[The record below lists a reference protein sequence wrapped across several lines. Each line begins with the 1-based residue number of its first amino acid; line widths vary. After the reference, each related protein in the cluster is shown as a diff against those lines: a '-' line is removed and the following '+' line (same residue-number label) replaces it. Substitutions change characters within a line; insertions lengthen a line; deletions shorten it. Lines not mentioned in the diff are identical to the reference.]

1 MISFVVG
8 SIYLQLQFHV
18 RSKSSHYQFCSIVNM
33 ANSAGPFLFSIKIM
47 DNINKMVQICY
58 EKEKEF
64 ERMTLFDP
72 NSTLMDILR
81 NLS

>member
-1 MISFVVG
+1 
-8 SIYLQLQFHV
+8 
-18 RSKSSHYQFCSIVNM
+18 M

-47 DNINKMVQICY
+47 DNINKMAQICY